1 VALAKLTEVVG
12 SKGVDGSR
20 SSQEATEVGTT
31 CDACNFV
38 DLILQRPDNFERGMN
53 FLELAWNLAA
63 LSLIVGAPS
72 IEALVS
78 CQKQIMIF
86 ACSNLQDLAVL
97 KLRYQK
103 RCSGTVQL
111 PVIEAKLPKFI

>member
-1 VALAKLTEVVG
+1 VVG
-12 SKGVDGSR
+12 SEGVDGSR
-20 SSQEATEVGTT
+20 SSQEATEVGAT
-31 CDACNFV
+31 CDACNSV
-38 DLILQRPDNFERGMN
+38 DLILQRLDNFERGMN

-63 LSLIVGAPS
+63 LSLSVGAPS

-78 CQKQIMIF
+78 CQKQIVIL

-97 KLRYQK
+97 KWWYEK

-111 PVIEAKLPKFI
+111 PVIETELPKFI